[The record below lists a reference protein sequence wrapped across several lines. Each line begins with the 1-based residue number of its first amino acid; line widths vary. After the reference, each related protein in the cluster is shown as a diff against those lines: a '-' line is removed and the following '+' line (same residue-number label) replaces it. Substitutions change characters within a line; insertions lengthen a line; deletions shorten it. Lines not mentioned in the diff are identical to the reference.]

1 MPARILVTGASGQQ
15 CGRSTTFKY
24 EIVSDVFARALR
36 DGGAEVEHRTY
47 VPGEDL
53 RQYDV
58 VFLGLVP
65 FFSVAGHFV
74 IPAMHCLA
82 SAEAAGVPLVFYVD
96 DWRFYQFYNNL
107 RSIRK
112 NPLQL
117 VKSFF
122 DGREMIGEAR
132 ENLDFY
138 SAVVDRLSDKPWPL
152 TVAPAY
158 AWGDHAKLAGLL
170 QSSPRA
176 EFVDVTPYLARHP
189 LPDPMPVKDRSW
201 VLGTA
206 SNQLPWLEK
215 QGLSWPVHHFGGRA
229 SKAPKLLTEP
239 ELAAEYCRHWGVLSP
254 SYGYRTA
261 GTGWWRSR
269 FVFAAQAKA
278 VLLCDPDEAPAL
290 GPAYSLDGSAV
301 EQLDDSEL
309 SDLAEA
315 QRDALRPWIW
325 KKHQVI
331 DEMHY
336 IVKLAKE
343 QAA

>member
-1 MPARILVTGASGQQ
+1 MTVKALITGASGQQ
-15 CGRSTTFKY
+15 CGKSTVFKY

-36 DGGAEVEHRTY
+36 DGGCEVEHRVY
-47 VPGEDL
+47 ELGEDL
-53 RQYDV
+53 RRYDV

-65 FFSVAGHFV
+65 FFSVAGHYV
-74 IPAMHCLA
+74 LPAMRCLEA
-82 SAEAAGVPLVFYVD
+82 AEAAGVPLVFYVD

-122 DGREMIGEAR
+122 DGRAMVDEAR
-132 ENLDFY
+132 EHLDEY
-138 SAVVDRLSDKPWPL
+138 TTIVDRLSEKPWPL
-152 TVAPAY
+152 TIAPAY
-158 AWGDHAKLAGLL
+158 AWGDHAKLASLL
-170 QSSPRA
+170 QSSPRT

-189 LPDPMPVKDRSW
+189 LPSPMPVKDRSW

-215 QGLSWPVHHFGGRA
+215 QGVTWPVHHFGGRA
-229 SKAPKLLTEP
+229 SKAPRQLTEP
-239 ELAAEYCRHWGVLSP
+239 ELAAEYCSHWGVLSP

-269 FVFAAQAKA
+269 FVFAAQARA
-278 VLLCDPDEAPAL
+278 VLLCDPDEAPNL
-290 GPAYSLDGSAV
+290 GPAYANTA
-301 EQLDDSEL
+301 SEIEAL
-309 SDLAEA
+309 SDAQLAGLAEA

-325 KKHQVI
+325 KKYQVV
-331 DEMHY
+331 DEMLH
-336 IVKLAKE
+336 IVNLARE
-343 QAA
+343 MAA